1 MTASTIGRMAKTI
14 NVVLDGESA
23 VFTYK
28 PVDRGAL
35 YGKRRRVPFDA
46 NGAECTKASLLN
58 DGSIII
64 RSGMTAQGY
73 FKPDGV
79 WVAQSDLE
87 AVNPDG
93 SVPEIFPS
101 TVGVETPLEKIDARV
116 ALDLTF
122 ENTYVLDPETFPEKL
137 KNSLDAGDIYKF
149 PFNVKDDYNV
159 ETAILVGNDNG
170 YFALIGDFLTYE
182 YAALA
187 TVAPI
192 EDEVSESSDDLDF
205 EMF

>member
-1 MTASTIGRMAKTI
+1 MRGMAKTI

-23 VFTYK
+23 VFNYK
-28 PVDRGAL
+28 PIDRGAL

-46 NGAECTKASLLN
+46 NGNECTKASLLN

-64 RSGMTAQGY
+64 KSGMTAQGY

-93 SVPEIFPS
+93 SKPELFPA
-101 TVGVETPLEKIDARV
+101 TTGVEVALEKIDARE
-116 ALDLTF
+116 ALNLAF
-122 ENTYVLDPETFPEKL
+122 ENTYMLDPETFPEKL
-137 KNSLDAGDIYKF
+137 KKSLDAGDIYRF

-159 ETAILVGNDNG
+159 ETAILVGNENG
-170 YFALIGDFLTYE
+170 YFALIGDPLTYE

-187 TVAPI
+187 SVAPI
-192 EDEVSESSDDLDF
+192 ADEAGESADDLDF

>member
-1 MTASTIGRMAKTI
+1 MAKTI

-28 PVDRGAL
+28 PIDRGAL

-46 NGAECTKASLLN
+46 NGNECTKASLLN

-64 RSGMTAQGY
+64 KSGMTAQGY

-93 SVPEIFPS
+93 STPEIFPS

-122 ENTYVLDPETFPEKL
+122 DNTYMLDPETFPEKL

-170 YFALIGDFLTYE
+170 YFVLIGDFLTYE

-187 TVAPI
+187 SVAPI
-192 EDEVSESSDDLDF
+192 EDEASESADDLDF

>member
-1 MTASTIGRMAKTI
+1 MAKTI

-28 PVDRGAL
+28 SVDRGAL

-46 NGAECTKASLLN
+46 NGTECTKASLLN

-101 TVGVETPLEKIDARV
+101 TVGVKTPLEKIDARV

>member
-1 MTASTIGRMAKTI
+1 MAKTI

-28 PVDRGAL
+28 SVDRGAL

-93 SVPEIFPS
+93 SVPEIVPS

-187 TVAPI
+187 TVAPL

>member
-1 MTASTIGRMAKTI
+1 MAKTI
-14 NVVLDGESA
+14 NVALDGESA
-23 VFTYK
+23 VFNYK
-28 PVDRGAL
+28 PIDRGAL

-46 NGAECTKASLLN
+46 NGNECTKASLLN

-64 RSGMTAQGY
+64 KSGMTAQGY

-93 SVPEIFPS
+93 SKPELFPA
-101 TVGVETPLEKIDARV
+101 TTDVEVALEKIDARE
-116 ALDLTF
+116 ALNLTF
-122 ENTYVLDPETFPEKL
+122 ENTYMLDPETFPEKL
-137 KNSLDAGDIYKF
+137 KKSLDAGEIYRF

-159 ETAILVGNDNG
+159 ETAILVGNENG
-170 YFALIGDFLTYE
+170 YFALIGDPLAYE

-187 TVAPI
+187 SVAPI
-192 EDEVSESSDDLDF
+192 ADEAGEYADDLDF

>member
-1 MTASTIGRMAKTI
+1 MAKTI

-28 PVDRGAL
+28 PIDRGAL

-46 NGAECTKASLLN
+46 NGNECTKASLLN

-64 RSGMTAQGY
+64 KSGMTAQGY

-87 AVNPDG
+87 AVNSDG
-93 SVPEIFPS
+93 STPEIFPS

-122 ENTYVLDPETFPEKL
+122 ENTYMLDPETFPEKL
-137 KNSLDAGDIYKF
+137 KKSLDAGDIYKF

-170 YFALIGDFLTYE
+170 YFVLIGDFLTYE

-187 TVAPI
+187 SVAPI
-192 EDEVSESSDDLDF
+192 EDEASESADDLDF